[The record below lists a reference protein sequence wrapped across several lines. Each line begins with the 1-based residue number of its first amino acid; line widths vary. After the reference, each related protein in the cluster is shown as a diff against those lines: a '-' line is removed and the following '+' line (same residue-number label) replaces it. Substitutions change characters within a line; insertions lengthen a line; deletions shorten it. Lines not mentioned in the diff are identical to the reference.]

1 MLAFWAGK
9 DAVCAIGF
17 GSEATAT
24 SCGIRNLCVWQK
36 VSGSERLF
44 TAARPDKIRTGGEW
58 MNYRCATLWLARLAL
73 AVVFCLNV
81 SCALA
86 FVARPEAYAP
96 GFEVSGVPGEALVR
110 GIGFL
115 FLMWNVTYPLAIW
128 RPYRYRWLFLIIVV
142 QQAIGLA
149 GETWMLLT
157 LPPAHAALA
166 ATGYRFVAFDGGGFV
181 AMLVT
186 FTLMQRCAAGPTRPG
201 PPGAGCA

>member
-1 MLAFWAGK
+1 
-9 DAVCAIGF
+9 
-17 GSEATAT
+17 
-24 SCGIRNLCVWQK
+24 
-36 VSGSERLF
+36 
-44 TAARPDKIRTGGEW
+44 

-73 AVVFCLNV
+73 AVVFFFNV

-86 FVARPEAYAP
+86 FIARPEAYAP
-96 GFEVSGVPGEALVR
+96 GFEVSGVAGEALVR
-110 GIGFL
+110 GMGIL

-128 RPYRYRWLFLIIVV
+128 HPRRYRWLFLIVIV

-157 LPPAHAALA
+157 LPPGHTALT

-186 FTLMQRCAAGPTRPG
+186 SVLMHRCLSRKTSG
-201 PPGAGCA
+201 GAHSQQD